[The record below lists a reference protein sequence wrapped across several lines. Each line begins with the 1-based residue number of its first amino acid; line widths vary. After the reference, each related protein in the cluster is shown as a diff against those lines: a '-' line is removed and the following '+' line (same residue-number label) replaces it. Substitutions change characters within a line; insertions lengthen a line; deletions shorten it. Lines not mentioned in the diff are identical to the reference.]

1 MRNQSWLRKNWFWVA
16 GGAFAGIHFS
26 TWLLQK
32 AMKSSV
38 RTERQ
43 IKSKM
48 ASEE

>member
-16 GGAFAGIHFS
+16 GGAFASIHLG

-38 RTERQ
+38 QTERQ
-43 IKSKM
+43 LKSKS
-48 ASEE
+48 APE